1 MKKAMGLLAL
11 LGACLTM
18 VVGVTTAGAVSS
30 ASVRAS
36 GIVNANG
43 TKGPDARFKLMINDM
58 TSARGVSYEQGLM
71 KFHSTSLTSI
81 LYGKNAVKV
90 QGLGVFNGKT
100 VHFTAVGVSH
110 PLAHD
115 VFKIS
120 WGGRASHGGLVTFG
134 RIRITPTS

>member
-1 MKKAMGLLAL
+1 MRKSLGLLAL
-11 LGACLTM
+11 LGACLALA
-18 VVGVTTAGAVSS
+18 VGVTTAGAVSS
-30 ASVRAS
+30 AAVRAS
-36 GIVNANG
+36 GVVEANG
-43 TKGPDARFKLMINDM
+43 THGPAATFKLMINGM

-90 QGLGVFNGKT
+90 QGVGVFNGKT

-110 PLAHD
+110 PLAND

-120 WGGRASHGGLVTFG
+120 WGGRASHGGLVTRG
-134 RIRITPTS
+134 RIRITPTA

>member
-1 MKKAMGLLAL
+1 MKKAFGLAAL
-11 LGACLTM
+11 LGACLAM
-18 VVGVTTAGAVSS
+18 AVGVSTAGAVSS

-36 GIVNANG
+36 GIVDAHG
-43 TKGPDARFKLMINDM
+43 SRGPDAMFKLMINDL

-81 LYGKNAVKV
+81 LYGTNAVKV
-90 QGLGVFNGKT
+90 QGVGVFNGKT

-120 WGGRASHGGLVTFG
+120 WGGGAAHGGLVTYG
-134 RIRITPTS
+134 RIRITPTA